1 MFRHHQIGYGIIF
14 SFLLGLL
21 PFAGMAQ
28 EMITGKVTSAKDQR
42 PLEGISV
49 TVKGTSRGV
58 STGANGD
65 FSISAKRGDVL
76 VLSGVGFTSSEI
88 TVNAS
93 AVYAE
98 LSESSEALGEVVV
111 TALGVR
117 RETRKLGYAVQEVK
131 GSELDKARETNFV
144 SGLAGKVAGLQVM
157 TSPSGV
163 GGSARIT
170 IRGDKSLDIN
180 KNQPLFVID
189 GVPITNELTGSS
201 GRSFQELDYG
211 NGASMINP
219 DDVETMT
226 VLKGA
231 NASALYGSRAANG
244 VIVITTKSGKNSKGI
259 GVSVNTGVTL
269 EDPLVLPD
277 FQRVYGQGNNGLF
290 SFSDG
295 KSGGINDG
303 VDESWGPKMDGS
315 LIAQHSS
322 PTTNGYRGGDISLI
336 DDGILGSAADLAA
349 RGDITPTP
357 FVPGMDLKKFYET
370 GVTTNT
376 NVAITGANDK
386 GDFRLSYTL
395 LDQKGIIPNTD
406 IRRNTFAFN
415 SGYNFTPKFSARI
428 TANYINTKSDNRPN
442 LTYGTE
448 SIIYLLHCWMGQ
460 HVDLASLKDYWI
472 PGMEHRQQYNFNYN
486 YHDNPYFNLF
496 ANTNSQKADRLFG
509 NITLRYELTDWL
521 NIQLR
526 GGTDFNSELRD
537 RQRAFSTQR
546 FPFGSYREER
556 VRNSESNFDFLV
568 SANKKISES
577 FGIGV
582 NLGGNSQ
589 ISKFNNYEV
598 TAPQLLIPGIY
609 SLNNTRV
616 ALVNSVYDGNKQ
628 INSLYGAVQLTF
640 RDYLFLDLTAR
651 NDWSSAL
658 TLPKGPDT
666 LGTTDN
672 SYFYPSA
679 SLSAVISDMFVMPSW
694 ISFAKFR
701 TSLAQVGNDTDPFR
715 FSSSYGRSDPWGDYP
730 VYVSNSSLLNYN
742 LKPEISTSW
751 EIGVDWRFFNS
762 RLGVDFSYYDINT
775 RNQILPSVPVSITSG
790 NSNRVVNAGKIRNY
804 GYELMLTGR
813 PIDGKDFKWDV
824 IINWSANRSKVV
836 EFDGNITTYQ
846 MASRHG
852 ISINATVGNRMGDMY
867 SIGFKKVDDPASPY
881 FGQQIFNE
889 EGRFV
894 GTDNIVK
901 VGNYN
906 PDWLAGI
913 RNTFTYKNFNFSF
926 LFDTR
931 QGGQLFSETFVVGL
945 EAGQLIET
953 LEGRADGYDLNKDGN
968 GVIGRGVIQNP
979 DGSFRVNDVKLTARE
994 YHQSRTGNRDIPQGA
1009 VFDASF
1015 VKLREMRLGYT
1026 LSPRIL
1032 SKVKIRSLN
1041 ISLVGRNLAVW
1052 SDVPH
1057 IDPETSSLSGGT
1069 IIPGVESVGMPTT
1082 RSIGFNLGFNF

>member
-1 MFRHHQIGYGIIF
+1 MHNNHFRWNRMIF
-14 SFLLGLL
+14 PFLLLIL
-21 PFAGMAQ
+21 PFVGIAQ
-28 EMITGKVTSAKDQR
+28 GNVTGRVTSATDER
-42 PLEGISV
+42 PLEAISV
-49 TVKGTSRGV
+49 TVKGAATGV
-58 STGANGD
+58 STDANGN
-65 FSISAKRGDVL
+65 FSINAQRGDVL
-76 VLSGVGFTSSEI
+76 VFSGVGFT
-88 TVNAS
+88 TVEET
-93 AVYAE
+93 VT
-98 LSESSEALGEVVV
+98 ESPMNIQLQDNTDALGEVVV
-111 TALGVR
+111 TALGVK
-117 RETRKLGYAVQEVK
+117 RETKKLGYAVQEVK
-131 GSELDKARETNFV
+131 GEDLTKARETNFV

-180 KNQPLFVID
+180 KNQPLFVVD

-201 GRSFQELDYG
+201 GRSYQELDYG

-219 DDVETMT
+219 DDIETIT

-244 VIVITTKSGKNSKGI
+244 VIVITTKTGKNSKGI
-259 GVSVNTGVTL
+259 GVSVNTGVTI
-269 EDPLVLPD
+269 EDPLVLPE
-277 FQRVYGQGNNGLF
+277 FQKVYGQGNNGLF
-290 SFSDG
+290 SFNDG

-315 LIAQHSS
+315 LIAQHNS
-322 PTTNGYRGGDISLI
+322 PTSNGYRGGDISLV
-336 DDGILGSAADLAA
+336 DDGVLGSEADLAA
-349 RGDITPTP
+349 RGDITPTA
-357 FVPGMDLKKFYET
+357 FLPGMDLRKFYET

-406 IRRNTFAFN
+406 IGRNTFAFN
-415 SGYNFTPKFSARI
+415 SGYNFTPKLSARI

-460 HVDLASLKDYWI
+460 HVDLASLKDYWV
-472 PGMEHRQQYNFNYN
+472 PGMENRQQYNFNYN

-496 ANTNSQKADRLFG
+496 ENTNSQKADRIFG
-509 NITLRYELTDWL
+509 NITLRYEVADWL

-556 VRNSESNFDFLV
+556 VRNSETNFDFLV
-568 SANKKISES
+568 SANKSVTDKFSV
-577 FGIGV
+577 GV
-582 NLGGNSQ
+582 NLGGNRQ

-628 INSLYGAVQLTF
+628 INSLYGAIQLNYSDF
-640 RDYLFLDLTAR
+640 LFLDLTAR

-658 TLPKGPDT
+658 TLPAGPDT

-679 SLSAVISDMFVMPSW
+679 SLSAVITDMFSLPTWV
-694 ISFAKFR
+694 SFGKVR
-701 TSLAQVGNDTDPFR
+701 TSIAQVGNDTDPFR

-730 VYVSNSSLLNYN
+730 VYTSNAALLNYN

-751 EIGVDWRFFNS
+751 EIGLDWRFFNN
-762 RLGVDFSYYDINT
+762 RIGLDFSYYDINT

-790 NSNRVVNAGKIRNY
+790 NSTRVVNAGKIRNY
-804 GYELMLTGR
+804 GYEVMLSGR
-813 PIDGKDFKWDV
+813 PIDTKDFQWDV
-824 IINWSANRSKVV
+824 LINWSANRSKVV

-867 SIGFKKVDDPASPY
+867 SIGFAKVDDPSSPY

-894 GTDNIVK
+894 GTPNIIK

-913 RNTFTYKNFNFSF
+913 RNTFTYKNFNFSV
-926 LFDTR
+926 LLDTR
-931 QGGQLFSETFVVGL
+931 QGGEIFSETFVVGL

-953 LEGRADGYDLNKDGN
+953 LEGRADGYDLNKPGN
-968 GVIGRGVIQNP
+968 GVVGKGVIQNP
-979 DGSFRVNDVKLTARE
+979 DGSYRVNDVKLTARE
-994 YHQSRTGNRDIPQGA
+994 YHQSRTGNRDIAQGA

-1015 VKLREMRLGYT
+1015 VKLREMRIGYSV
-1026 LSPRIL
+1026 SPKIL
-1032 SKVKIRSLN
+1032 SKVRIRSLN

-1052 SDVPH
+1052 TNVPH

-1082 RSIGFNLGFNF
+1082 RSFGFNLGFNF

>member
-1 MFRHHQIGYGIIF
+1 MRKNHFYGYRMIA
-14 SFLLGLL
+14 SLVLWLL
-21 PFAGMAQ
+21 PFAVMAQ
-28 EMITGKVTSAKDQR
+28 EVITGTITSAKDQR
-42 PLEGISV
+42 PLEGISI
-49 TVKGTSRGV
+49 TVKGTNRGV
-58 STGANGD
+58 STDANGN
-65 FSISAKRGDVL
+65 FSISARSGDVL
-76 VLSGVGFTSSEI
+76 VLSGVGVTTSEI
-88 TVNAS
+88 KVNAS
-93 AVYAE
+93 VINAE
-98 LSESSEALGEVVV
+98 LSETSEALGEVVV

-117 RETRKLGYAVQEVK
+117 REIKRLGYAVQEVK

-144 SGLAGKVAGLQVM
+144 SGLAGKVAGVQVM

-201 GRSFQELDYG
+201 GRSFQEIDYG

-219 DDVETMT
+219 DDIETMT

-244 VIVITTKSGKNSKGI
+244 VIVITTKSGKGTKGI
-259 GVSVNTGVTL
+259 GVSVNTGVTI
-269 EDPLVLPD
+269 EDPLVLPE
-277 FQRVYGQGNNGLF
+277 FQKVYGQGNNGAF
-290 SFSDG
+290 SFIDG
-295 KSGGINDG
+295 KNGGVNDG
-303 VDESWGPKMDGS
+303 VDESWGPRMDGT
-315 LIAQHSS
+315 LIAQHNS
-322 PTTNGYRGGDISLI
+322 PTTNGYRGGDINLI
-336 DDGILGSAADLAA
+336 DDGILGSPADLAA
-349 RGDITPTP
+349 RGDVTPTP

-406 IRRNTFAFN
+406 IGRNTFSFN

-428 TANYINTKSDNRPN
+428 TANYISTQSDNRPN

-460 HVDLASLKDYWI
+460 HVDLESLKDYWI
-472 PGMEHRQQYNFNYN
+472 NGMEDRQQFNFNYN

-509 NITLRYELTDWL
+509 NITLRYQLADWL
-521 NIQLR
+521 NVQLR

-537 RQRAFSTQR
+537 RRRAFSTQR

-556 VRNSESNFDFLV
+556 VRNSETNFDFLV
-568 SANKKISES
+568 SANKEISDKFS
-577 FGIGV
+577 IGANV
-582 NLGGNSQ
+582 GGNRQ

-616 ALVNSVYDGNKQ
+616 ALVNSVYDGDKQ
-628 INSLYGAVQLTF
+628 INSLYGDIHLAYNN
-640 RDYLFLDLTAR
+640 YLFLDVTAR

-679 SLSAVISDMFVMPSW
+679 SLSAVISDMVTLPNW
-694 ISFAKFR
+694 VSFAKVR

-715 FSSSYGRSDPWGDYP
+715 FSSSYGRSDPWGNFP
-730 VYVSNSSLLNYN
+730 VYTSNSSLLNYN

-751 EIGVDWRFFNS
+751 EIGLDWRFFNS
-762 RLGVDFSYYDINT
+762 RLGIDFSYYDINT

-790 NSNRVVNAGKIRNY
+790 MNDRVVNAGKIRNY
-804 GYELMLTGR
+804 GYEVMLTGT
-813 PIDGKDFKWDV
+813 PINKRNFKWDV
-824 IINWSANRSKVV
+824 IINWSSNRSKVI
-836 EFDGNITTYQ
+836 EFEGDITNYQ
-846 MASRHG
+846 MAERHG
-852 ISINATVGNRMGDMY
+852 IYINATVGNRMGDMY
-867 SIGFKKVDDPASPY
+867 SIGFQKVEDPASPY
-881 FGQQIFNE
+881 FGQQVFNE

-894 GTDNIVK
+894 GTPNIIK

-931 QGGQLFSETFVVGL
+931 QGGEIFSETFVVGL

-953 LEGRADGYDLNKDGN
+953 LEGRADGYDLSKPGN
-968 GVIGRGVIQNP
+968 GVIGKGVIQNP
-979 DGSFRVNDVKLTARE
+979 DGSYRVNDVQLTARE

-1015 VKLREMRLGYT
+1015 VKLRELRLGYT
-1026 LSPRIL
+1026 VSPKLLSRI
-1032 SKVKIRSLN
+1032 KVSALN
-1041 ISLVGRNLAVW
+1041 ISLVARNLAVW

-1057 IDPETSSLSGGT
+1057 IDPETSSLAGGT